1 MLFAHDPMNQ
11 KFGLG
16 LGKCLFSG
24 FCLGLIFMLLLVTR
38 LGRSGMVQESVT
50 QLVGVWQIIRI
61 L

>member
-16 LGKCLFSG
+16 LGKCLFNG
-24 FCLGLIFMLLLVTR
+24 FCLGLIFMLLLATS
-38 LGRSGMVQESVT
+38 LGRSGTVQESVT
-50 QLVGVWQIIRI
+50 PMAGVWQISRI